1 MTPPA
6 AGLQTFHLGRP
17 IELLYRIEANR
28 ADGETWRVR
37 PLFVA
42 GEPDRD
48 EFIRH
53 GAALHPIHTNIAARR

>member
-1 MTPPA
+1 MTRPA
-6 AGLQTFHLGRP
+6 AGLQTFVAGRP
-17 IELLYRIEANR
+17 VELLYRIEANR

-48 EFIRH
+48 EFIRTSD
-53 GAALHPIHTNIAARR
+53 ALHPIHTNHAHG